1 MQEPVQIEVLG
12 QKFTLKGNYDNEY
25 VDRVEKYIN
34 DKIQEVQKQTAAINT
49 HNLLILVA
57 LNLADECF
65 KKEEELAE
73 VRKKIEGT
81 AERLIDIIDTTIS
94 SYSGV

>member
-12 QKFTLKGNYDNEY
+12 QKFTLKGNYDTQY
-25 VDRVEKYIN
+25 VERVEKYIN
-34 DKIQEVQKQTAAINT
+34 DKIQEVQKQTAAITT

-65 KKEEELAE
+65 KKEEEIAE
-73 VRKKIEGT
+73 IKNDVEGT
-81 AERLIDIIDTTIS
+81 AERLIDILDTTIS
-94 SYSGV
+94 TNSGV

>member
-12 QKFTLKGNYDNEY
+12 QKFTLKGNYDTEY
-25 VDRVEKYIN
+25 VERVEKYIN
-34 DKIQEVQKQTAAINT
+34 DKIQEVQTQTVAIST

-65 KKEEELAE
+65 KKDEELAE
-73 VRKKIEGT
+73 IKKHVNGT
-81 AERLIDIIDTTIS
+81 TERLINILDGAI
-94 SYSGV
+94 

>member
-12 QKFTLKGNYDNEY
+12 QKFTLKGNYDTEY
-25 VDRVEKYIN
+25 VERVEKYIN
-34 DKIQEVQKQTAAINT
+34 DKIQEVQTQTVAIST

-73 VRKKIEGT
+73 LKKNVEGT
-81 AERLIDIIDTTIS
+81 AERLIDILDATIS
-94 SYSGV
+94 NK